1 LQRHGHEQ
9 GQEDETRTH
18 DDESAGTGH
27 RSILLSVNSNQT
39 RPDHFADGD
48 EIAGAD
54 GSLIDGPLIDGEL
67 IEGELIDG
75 SLIEGELIEG
85 PLIDGSLIEGPLI
98 DGELIE
104 GPLIDGELIEGA
116 LGACI
121 AGAGADGATG
131 AWAGGELSE
140 PPGPEWLSPGGGG
153 GAPGPPG

>member
-67 IEGELIDG
+67 IEGELI
-75 SLIEGELIEG
+75 EGELIDGE
-85 PLIDGSLIEGPLI
+85 LIDGELI

-116 LGACI
+116 LGACT